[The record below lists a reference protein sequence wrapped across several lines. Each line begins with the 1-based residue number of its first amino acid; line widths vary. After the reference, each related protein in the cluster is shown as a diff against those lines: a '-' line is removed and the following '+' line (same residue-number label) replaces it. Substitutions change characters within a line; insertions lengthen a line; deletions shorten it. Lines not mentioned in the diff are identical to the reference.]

1 MHSDHLFP
9 LLEKP
14 RDSEFLAQVASLM
27 AVGDVPEDILD
38 IIRLGR
44 VTALQKPDGGIR
56 GIVVGRRFEEV
67 GCQDDCEA
75 SVQEGRSSTLLSN
88 THYPSRM

>member
-9 LLEKP
+9 LLKRP
-14 RDSEFLAQVASLM
+14 RDSELLAQVASLM

-56 GIVVGRRFEEV
+56 GIVVGDV
-67 GCQDDCEA
+67 
-75 SVQEGRSSTLLSN
+75 
-88 THYPSRM
+88 